1 MRVVYS
7 PVHLGHEIRTQ
18 TIYGVQ
24 VPGQRGRGARRAHPR
39 HPRGRRRLR
48 ARRADGARRGPDHRR
63 PRSGPARVP
72 ARGLARDAAGR
83 DHPGLHGP
91 GDHRVVPRLRGDV
104 RRRPPRA
111 AAHRRPVR
119 LSRAR
124 HLHPDRARDVRGG
137 AVRRRRRP
145 DHRRP
150 RARRRDRAPTGC
162 AGRPGTTRRG
172 RCTAA
177 TATSTTRRSRP
188 RRSSGRTGEPVAI
201 LDLDYHHG
209 NGTEQIFWRRGDVLY
224 VSLHAD
230 PERQYPYF
238 LGRADETGEGPGA
251 GANLNLPLPAG
262 LTDDGVPRGPRRR
275 PRADRRSRR
284 LGRRGLARV
293 RHLRPGPDRRLR
305 PHDARCTTRS
315 AGAWPA
321 LGRRLVILQ
330 EGGYYVPALGDNAR
344 TWLRG
349 AEGLPYDPRRPD
361 LG

>member
-24 VPGQRGRGARRAHPR
+24 VPASEVSERAER
-39 HPRGRRRLR
+39 IR
-48 ARRADGARRGPDHRR
+48 ATLAADGAFKLVEPTEHGEDPITAVHD
-63 PRSGPARVP
+63 
-72 ARGLARDAAGR
+72 
-83 DHPGLHGP
+83 PGLLAF
-91 GDHRVVPRLRGDV
+91 LREAWPET
-104 RRRPPRA
+104 RRAGITQDFMAPETIA
-111 AAHRRPVR
+111 SFLAFEGM
-119 LSRAR
+119 S
-124 HLHPDRARDVRGG
+124 D
-137 AVRRRRRP
+137 AVRREPAHIGGRSGY
-145 DHRRP
+145 
-150 RARRRDRAPTGC
+150 RALDTSTPIV
-162 AGRPGTTRRG
+162 PGTY
-172 RCTAA
+172 AA
-177 TATSTTRRSRP
+177 ARSAVDVALTTVDLVLGGEAAAYGLCRPPGHHAARSMYGGYCYFNNAAIAAEAIV
-188 RRSSGRTGEPVAI
+188 GRTGEPVAI

-238 LGRADETGEGPGA
+238 LGRADETGEGPGK

-262 LTDDGVPRGPRRR
+262 LTDEAFLDALDIGLERIAGHGGSVVVVSLGFDTFGQDPIGDFALTTPVY
-275 PRADRRSRR
+275 DEV
-284 LGRRGLARV
+284 GRRVA
-293 RHLRPGPDRRLR
+293 
-305 PHDARCTTRS
+305 
-315 AGAWPA
+315 A
-321 LGRRLVILQ
+321 LGRRLVIIQ